1 MGYFDSQTKKISTES
16 HFRRM
21 LVNTKQLAKARRNA
35 MKAAKRAPCIACI
48 AYGGRCSDFR
58 PCKRCV
64 KLSRACSPVAQLE
77 MHSDAQAEKDRSSR
91 QSAASAVERP
101 LAYSPS
107 ICINENTLPI
117 PALPMQVEWA
127 GPQITKFSALGHDV
141 SFLSDFFA
149 SLSIQECTV
158 LVQAMDAAA
167 TVAGRNLQYCMTSAS
182 SMDQSRHS
190 HIKDALPLCIEDT
203 DNAAF
208 ICTCY
213 DPSSRRRRA
222 IVANSRR
229 AAYFHMH
236 CEEMLAR
243 AAMCELPPPFIEWD
257 ALLLCLHMSV
267 AEHFK
272 CSRVS
277 ELYQRMYLGGRGQR
291 RAQLVSGRMEEVKD
305 DLGRVIEV
313 RWEGSAYLQR
323 EGV

>member
-1 MGYFDSQTKKISTES
+1 
-16 HFRRM
+16 
-21 LVNTKQLAKARRNA
+21 
-35 MKAAKRAPCIACI
+35 
-48 AYGGRCSDFR
+48 
-58 PCKRCV
+58 
-64 KLSRACSPVAQLE
+64 

-149 SLSIQECTV
+149 SLSIQERTV
-158 LVQAMDAAA
+158 LGQAVDAAA
-167 TVAGRNLQYCMTSAS
+167 TVAGRNLQYCMMAAS
-182 SMDQSRHS
+182 SMDQSQNAR
-190 HIKDALPLCIEDT
+190 IDDALPLCIEDA
-203 DNAAF
+203 DDAAF
-208 ICTCY
+208 ICTRY